1 MLSGGMACIP
11 QGLVVRLACVASAK
25 GSQKRRLCWEG
36 GGKEEGG
43 AWRKQGGGRGI
54 GVGLKLQK
62 ADKRNKK
69 TTFLFGA
76 RKFPR

>member
-1 MLSGGMACIP
+1 MLSGGVACIP

-43 AWRKQGGGRGI
+43 GVEKGRGRK
-54 GVGLKLQK
+54 GNRG
-62 ADKRNKK
+62 
-69 TTFLFGA
+69 GA
-76 RKFPR
+76 QTPKG

>member
-1 MLSGGMACIP
+1 MACIP

-43 AWRKQGGGRGI
+43 GRGESK
-54 GVGLKLQK
+54 GEEGE
-62 ADKRNKK
+62 
-69 TTFLFGA
+69 
-76 RKFPR
+76 